1 MAGVN
6 KAILLGN
13 LGKDP
18 EIRYTPNGTAVATF
32 NLATTERVK
41 DEDRTEWHRVVAFG
55 RLAEI
60 VGEYLAKG
68 RQVYIEGRI
77 QTREWEDRDG
87 NKKYTT
93 EIVAQ
98 QMQMLGSPS
107 GGSGGRPSGGG
118 GGGGGGGGRR
128 PSGSPQSGGG
138 KDKDYDDYN
147 GGYGGPPGDDEI
159 PF

>member
-6 KAILLGN
+6 KAILLGH

-32 NLATTERVK
+32 SLATTERYK

-60 VGEYLAKG
+60 IGEYLAKG

-77 QTREWEDRDG
+77 QTRDWEDRDG
-87 NKKYTT
+87 NKRYTT
-93 EIVAQ
+93 EIVAN

-107 GGSGGRPSGGG
+107 GGSGGRSS

-128 PSGSPQSGGG
+128 PSGPPQTGGGGG
-138 KDKDYDDYN
+138 KDKGYDDYN
-147 GGYGGPPGDDEI
+147 DGYGGPPGDDEI